1 MSHPITP
8 YGVAIQDA
16 IASGDVNKM
25 QQTADDAESYLK
37 EYGEIGDGLKKLR
50 AAIEGAGGGGGYGG
64 GIRPL
69 YGVAIRAAIAS
80 GDAGQMK
87 AVAQQ
92 AEDWLKQ
99 ADEVR
104 DALAE
109 LKKAQG

>member
-25 QQTADDAESYLK
+25 QQTAADAESYLK
-37 EYGEIGDGLKKLR
+37 EYGEIGDGLQKLR
-50 AAIEGAGGGGGYGG
+50 AAIESAGGGYGG

-69 YGVAIRAAIAS
+69 YGVAIHAAIAS